1 MTTLIGADDQDGANL
16 EATDEDEEP
25 NLTPVKKKQPKG
37 STKKRKRK
45 DADQHDATI
54 TSPIRKFI
62 FLHINIYKISYIFQ
76 KNHQKDLVFFFLLY
90 LFGGF
95 FGKYS

>member
-1 MTTLIGADDQDGANL
+1 MTTLIGADDQDGANS
-16 EATDEDEEP
+16 EATEEDEEP

-45 DADQHDATI
+45 DADQHDLTI

-62 FLHINIYKISYIFQ
+62 FLHINSYKISYIFQ
-76 KNHQKDLVFFFLLY
+76 KNHQKDLVFFFLLF